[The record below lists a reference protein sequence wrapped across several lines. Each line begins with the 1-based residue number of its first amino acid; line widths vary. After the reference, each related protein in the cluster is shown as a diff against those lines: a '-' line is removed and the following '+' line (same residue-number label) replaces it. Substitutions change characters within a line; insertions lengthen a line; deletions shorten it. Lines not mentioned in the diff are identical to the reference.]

1 MVQLN
6 WSLRPSVWFAVAS
19 MITTSLHELMHA
31 LAACSLGMPATLFN
45 YSVDLTQAH
54 ITPEAR
60 ALIAVSGPLFCLAFG
75 LIAGIG
81 YHPRRPG
88 AATLPLLYL
97 TVFGVGTFFGN
108 LMSAPFV
115 GDFAV
120 VAITLHLPMPG
131 RYALG
136 VIGASSLAVIHFWAG
151 RELTRWAPT
160 GRSRV
165 IPVLG
170 IIVLPVVLGTT
181 AVILVNLPMPPA
193 SIAARIAEGSFWL
206 FAVAGAMSMGTR
218 ASAAVGPRVLGPVD
232 WVAALLAVVAV
243 RLMAHGIHFG
253 T

>member
-1 MVQLN
+1 MGQLN

-31 LAACSLGMPATLFN
+31 LAAYSVGVPATLFN

-54 ITPEAR
+54 APPQTR
-60 ALIAVSGPLFCLAFG
+60 ALIAVSGPLFCLGFG
-75 LIAGIG
+75 LIAGFG
-81 YHPRRPG
+81 YRFWRPS
-88 AATLPLLYL
+88 AAAVPLLYL
-97 TVFGVGTFFGN
+97 TVFGVSTFFGN

-120 VAITLHLPMPG
+120 AAITLHLPMPG

-136 VIGASSLAVIHFWAG
+136 VVGASSLAVIHFWAG

-160 GRSRV
+160 GLGRV

-170 IIVLPVVLGTT
+170 ILVLPVVLGTT
-181 AVILVNLPMPPA
+181 AVILVNLPLPPA
-193 SIAARIAEGSFWL
+193 FIVARIAEGSFWL

-218 ASAAVGPRVLGPVD
+218 ASAAAAPHVLGLVD
-232 WVAALLAVVAV
+232 GVVALLAVVAV
-243 RLMAHGIHFG
+243 RLMARGIPFG